1 MADLSTSYMGIAL
14 ENPVVAGASTL
25 TSNMDSIRKLEDA
38 GAGALVTSSLFEEQ
52 IQLDH
57 LKMSEDMAKYDDWSA
72 EMTSIFPKLEHSGP
86 DAHLTWVRR
95 AKEAVDIPVIAS
107 LNAVNRTTWVDWAE
121 KLAQTGV
128 DGLELNF
135 YATPKDWN
143 ARSEGI
149 EEEQVEA
156 VKEVKRRVKIPV
168 AVKLSP
174 FYTSPLSFIR
184 ALDEVGVDGLVLFN
198 RLFQPKIDI
207 ESERSDLSFN
217 LSSENEHRLAL
228 RFAGILHGEVKASVC
243 ASGGIQS
250 AANIIELL
258 LAGADIVQVASVLF
272 MKTASYLGTMLEEI
286 EGWMERKGYTSVAEY
301 RGKLDKRHNPD
312 DWAYNRGQYVMTLL
326 NAKEYLQR

>member
-38 GAGALVTSSLFEEQ
+38 GAGALVTNSLFEEQ

-57 LKMSEDMAKYDDWSA
+57 LKMSEDLAKYDDWSA

-86 DAHLTWVRR
+86 EAHLAWVQR
-95 AKEAVDIPVIAS
+95 AKEAVDIPIIAS

-143 ARSEGI
+143 ARSESI

-156 VKEVKRRVKIPV
+156 VKEVKQRVKIPV

-174 FYTSPLSFIR
+174 YYTSPLSFIR
-184 ALDEVGVDGLVLFN
+184 ALDKVGVNGLVLFN

-207 ESERSDLSFN
+207 ETERSDLSFN

-250 AANIIELL
+250 ASNIIELL
-258 LAGADIVQVASVLF
+258 LAGADTVQIASVLF
-272 MKTASYLGTMLEEI
+272 MRSVGYLGTMIEEI
-286 EGWMERKGYTSVAEY
+286 EGWMERKGYASVSEF
-301 RGKLDKRHNPD
+301 RGRLDKSHNPD